1 MKEEIHA
8 QLQALRDNRNIR
20 IMMAV
25 ESGSRAWGFPS
36 PDSDYDVRIIYIKKI
51 EDYLSIGQSKDT
63 IDYFHGKLLDI
74 NGWDIRK
81 ALSLLR
87 KSNATPFE
95 WAQSPIVYEEV
106 PDFRQELLALA
117 HDFFQPYHT
126 LNHYKGI
133 ALNSYKLNPLSG
145 EIKLKKLFYV
155 IRPILAARWVKERQ
169 TVPPMDIDNLLT
181 VLGESSIKDSIL
193 QLIEIKKGQDED
205 FVYHIDPAIKSYI
218 DAQMQH
224 ISEPSGLEKREIP
237 ETEVLNVWFRKW
249 LYQSEG

>member
-1 MKEEIHA
+1 MKKEIHA
-8 QLQALRDNRNIR
+8 QLEALRDSKGIR
-20 IMMAV
+20 ILMAV

-36 PDSDYDVRIIYIKKI
+36 PDSDYDVRIIFVQKV
-51 EDYLSIGQSKDT
+51 EDYLSIGQRKDT

-81 ALSLLR
+81 ALNLLR

-106 PDFRQELLALA
+106 PGFRQELLGLA

-155 IRPILAARWVKERQ
+155 IRPILAATWVLERQ
-169 TVPPMDIDNLLT
+169 TVPPMDIGNLLT
-181 VLGESSIKDSIL
+181 VLKDSSMKESIER
-193 QLIEIKKGQDED
+193 LIEIKKGKNED
-205 FVYHIDPAIKSYI
+205 FVYHIDPTIKTYI
-218 DAQMQH
+218 DAQIQYVSDHEM
-224 ISEPSGLEKREIP
+224 LEKRSIP
-237 ETEVLNVWFRKW
+237 EKEVLNVWFRKW